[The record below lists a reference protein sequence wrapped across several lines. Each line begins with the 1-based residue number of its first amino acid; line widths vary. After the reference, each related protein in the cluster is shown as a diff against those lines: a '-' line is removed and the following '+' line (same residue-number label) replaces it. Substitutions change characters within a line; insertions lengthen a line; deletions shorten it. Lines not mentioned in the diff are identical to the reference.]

1 MWFFGGAAAL
11 KRKRRRGWDEIKV
24 SAADWSLMKYLNIYR
39 YIFVSLFVAV
49 SFIWAGSLEPPLKS
63 RKREGGADQ
72 TRPDQVNVWLQ
83 DDYGDHNDHD
93 VGYTD
98 DDDDDGAVAGTA
110 GDGADGD
117 DDADVD
123 ALKANVTLG

>member
-1 MWFFGGAAAL
+1 MQ
-11 KRKRRRGWDEIKV
+11 
-24 SAADWSLMKYLNIYR
+24 S
-39 YIFVSLFVAV
+39 
-49 SFIWAGSLEPPLKS
+49 
-63 RKREGGADQ
+63 
-72 TRPDQVNVWLQ
+72 RPDQVNVWLQ
-83 DDYGDHNDHD
+83 DDYDHHNDHD

-98 DDDDDGAVAGTA
+98 DDDGAGTA

>member
-1 MWFFGGAAAL
+1 M
-11 KRKRRRGWDEIKV
+11 
-24 SAADWSLMKYLNIYR
+24 
-39 YIFVSLFVAV
+39 
-49 SFIWAGSLEPPLKS
+49 KS

-83 DDYGDHNDHD
+83 DDYDDHNDHD

-98 DDDDDGAVAGTA
+98 DDDDDGAGTA